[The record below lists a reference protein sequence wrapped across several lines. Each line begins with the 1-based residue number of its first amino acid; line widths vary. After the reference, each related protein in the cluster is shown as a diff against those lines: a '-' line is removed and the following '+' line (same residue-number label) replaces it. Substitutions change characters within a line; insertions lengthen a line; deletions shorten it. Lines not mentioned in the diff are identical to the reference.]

1 MIQIN
6 IHEAKTNLS
15 KLIRRVM
22 NGEEVII
29 ARAGRPV
36 ARLGPVNDQPTTPR
50 KPGSA
55 RGQITI
61 HDDFDAPLP
70 NDIQAA
76 FEGSIQK

>member
-15 KLIRRVM
+15 RLIKRVM

-29 ARAGRPV
+29 ARAGRPL
-36 ARLGPVNDQPTTPR
+36 ARLGPVNDQPTAPR
-50 KPGSA
+50 QPGSA

-61 HDDFDAPLP
+61 ADDFNAPLP
-70 NDIQAA
+70 DDIQAA
-76 FEGSIQK
+76 FEASIRK